1 MDIVSFRQNDDDPDL
16 DEEEDE
22 EMAAMAAA
30 ASNTSLT
37 PGFQRMFANT
47 YTPASAL
54 KSMAKP
60 GGGGV
65 NGDGIA
71 TMALDDTPPR
81 PRRPSSSFSFSFP
94 SSPTQKEKLQA
105 KLRALARDALF
116 KRLHT
121 RASFYADKLVTLSQ
135 GQISSDVVLLAQ
147 AYQQGR
153 SYRRAVHVLERN
165 GLLAIKDSSEPLT
178 REQQRVLFTQ
188 AVAEGGVGVGEGC
201 SSSRSSSSLEGYLLA
216 AQCLAASDRCEE
228 CLLLLEQVL
237 PAWEEEWREKGGR
250 EGAEELEEEEDG
262 GEEGDLSFYRQTRH
276 VQWLK
281 SAIIVA
287 GARQQE
293 QLEGVGKGKTGG
305 RGKASAP
312 PLARSPSRPAFS
324 LPSPQAQSVLTTLA
338 AMCCLRA
345 QLHEGQD
352 NRTRAAAWCR
362 HALQFDVYCVEALEF
377 LVDRK
382 LMSQAEEGRLL
393 REELEF
399 SERGEEEE
407 EKEEKEGKRGREE
420 GEVDNGW
427 LRLVYT
433 TRLLCFSDGQ
443 LSVEEQHRGIRE
455 AFAGLAQLG
464 MGKNA
469 AILTAQAEM
478 AYYYQHDPHTAH
490 ALCKE
495 IRVLDPFYERC
506 LPVYLSSL
514 VELRLKTD
522 LYYLAHRLV
531 EIQPKSAVAWFAVGC
546 YYVAIHKNEA
556 AQRYFHKATKLDH
569 AFAPA
574 WLGFGNAFAAQDES
588 DQAMSA
594 YRTASRLFPSLHF
607 PLLYSGME
615 YLRTNNLSLA
625 LHFIQAAH
633 GLNPM
638 DALVHNEW
646 GVVHFRRGKYA
657 EAAERFRTVLAL
669 AGGAG
674 SRKGLG
680 RWEGT
685 VVNLAHC
692 CRKEGKFQ
700 EAIEWYELALGL
712 APKRASTY
720 VALAFTHQLRGE
732 LDRAIEYYHR
742 ALGFKSGDAF
752 AVAMLSRA
760 LGDAILVGERGGE
773 GGGVGALP
781 PPTASLIMSV
791 PLPEGTGGRE
801 GGKVEKGG
809 RRVSTGS
816 EIYEGMDEGREVEG
830 EQEEEEDTLDLSG

>member
-1 MDIVSFRQNDDDPDL
+1 MND
-16 DEEEDE
+16 
-22 EMAAMAAA
+22 
-30 ASNTSLT
+30 
-37 PGFQRMFANT
+37 
-47 YTPASAL
+47 
-54 KSMAKP
+54 
-60 GGGGV
+60 
-65 NGDGIA
+65 
-71 TMALDDTPPR
+71 
-81 PRRPSSSFSFSFP
+81 
-94 SSPTQKEKLQA
+94 
-105 KLRALARDALF
+105 
-116 KRLHT
+116 
-121 RASFYADKLVTLSQ
+121 
-135 GQISSDVVLLAQ
+135 
-147 AYQQGR
+147 
-153 SYRRAVHVLERN
+153 
-165 GLLAIKDSSEPLT
+165 
-178 REQQRVLFTQ
+178 
-188 AVAEGGVGVGEGC
+188 
-201 SSSRSSSSLEGYLLA
+201 
-216 AQCLAASDRCEE
+216 
-228 CLLLLEQVL
+228 
-237 PAWEEEWREKGGR
+237 
-250 EGAEELEEEEDG
+250 
-262 GEEGDLSFYRQTRH
+262 
-276 VQWLK
+276 
-281 SAIIVA
+281 
-287 GARQQE
+287 
-293 QLEGVGKGKTGG
+293 
-305 RGKASAP
+305 
-312 PLARSPSRPAFS
+312 
-324 LPSPQAQSVLTTLA
+324 
-338 AMCCLRA
+338 
-345 QLHEGQD
+345 
-352 NRTRAAAWCR
+352 
-362 HALQFDVYCVEALEF
+362 
-377 LVDRK
+377 
-382 LMSQAEEGRLL
+382 
-393 REELEF
+393 
-399 SERGEEEE
+399 
-407 EKEEKEGKRGREE
+407 
-420 GEVDNGW
+420 GW

-506 LPVYLSSL
+506 LPIYLSSL
-514 VELRLKTD
+514 VELRLKTE

-625 LHFIQAAH
+625 LHFIQAAYR
-633 GLNPM
+633 LNPM

-646 GVVHFRRGKYA
+646 GVVHFRRGRYA

-669 AGGAG
+669 AGGSG
-674 SRKGLG
+674 LRKGLG

-692 CRKEGKFQ
+692 CRKEGRFQ

-712 APKRASTY
+712 APTRASTY
-720 VALAFTHQLRGE
+720 VALAFTHHLRGE
-732 LDRAIEYYHR
+732 LDRAVEYYHR

-760 LGDAILVGERGGE
+760 LGDSVLMGERVGD
-773 GGGVGALP
+773 GGGMGMLP

-791 PLPEGTGGRE
+791 PLPEGVGGRD
-801 GGKVEKGG
+801 GGRGGRAG

-816 EIYEGMDEGREVEG
+816 EIYEAMDEGRDVEQEQEQ
-830 EQEEEEDTLDLSG
+830 EQEEEDSLDLSG